1 MMKQFYGNILL
12 IKNYSLFVLYLKET
26 NFQKLYILK
35 MLVLGVCFILDYTH
49 IILLSLE
56 GIATLQLSLLSH
68 IFFMW
73 WGLL

>member
-1 MMKQFYGNILL
+1 MKQFYGNILL